1 MKLNRLL
8 LENYRCFKQLE
19 LTLHPHMTVL
29 VAENGQGKS
38 TLLDAIRVALWP
50 YVHSFDL
57 ASSGFADPANG
68 IGIDDVQL
76 VKKESGDM
84 VRQLPCKVA
93 LQGNYGDGDKV
104 WERFRDSEK
113 KGTRTKGDD
122 NIKSMER
129 WATKLEGSVRDLSVN
144 NVDLPMLGYYGTGR
158 LWSHKKLTSGK
169 SAKKDN
175 DSFMRLFAY
184 RDCLDP
190 SSSFKYFAD
199 WFTWVFESYREG
211 QIKQFERGLP
221 LDTVSTAQ
229 HAIQVIQQATDCI
242 LKNTTGWYGLEYSVS
257 NEKSLVLSHE
267 QHGTMKV
274 ELLSDG
280 IRSMLAMVGDIA
292 YRCIKLNP
300 HLGIEAAKKTTGV
313 VLIDEVDMHLHPRWQ
328 QLVLSQLS
336 EAFPNLQ
343 FIVTTHSPQVL
354 SSVSSDCIRILSN
367 NKIFAAPPGTEG
379 AEASRLLTRVLGVD
393 VRPPENKATLEL
405 NEYLSLVGKDQW
417 SSPRALE
424 LRLLLNARYQ
434 GEEPALLEADL
445 LIENRKWE
453 LGQ

>member
-1 MKLNRLL
+1 
-8 LENYRCFKQLE
+8 
-19 LTLHPHMTVL
+19 
-29 VAENGQGKS
+29 
-38 TLLDAIRVALWP
+38 
-50 YVHSFDL
+50 
-57 ASSGFADPANG
+57 
-68 IGIDDVQL
+68 
-76 VKKESGDM
+76 
-84 VRQLPCKVA
+84 
-93 LQGNYGDGDKV
+93 
-104 WERFRDSEK
+104 
-113 KGTRTKGDD
+113 
-122 NIKSMER
+122 
-129 WATKLEGSVRDLSVN
+129 
-144 NVDLPMLGYYGTGR
+144 
-158 LWSHKKLTSGK
+158 
-169 SAKKDN
+169 
-175 DSFMRLFAY
+175 
-184 RDCLDP
+184 
-190 SSSFKYFAD
+190 
-199 WFTWVFESYREG
+199 
-211 QIKQFERGLP
+211 
-221 LDTVSTAQ
+221 
-229 HAIQVIQQATDCI
+229 
-242 LKNTTGWYGLEYSVS
+242 SVS

-300 HLGIEAAKKTTGV
+300 HFGIEAAKKTTGV

-343 FIVTTHSPQVL
+343 FVVTTHSPQVL